1 MVVLACQQCGRHA
14 AETAWGGNMAAVHI
28 TLLALP
34 ILQLVHVGGCHYC
47 VVPQYTLY
55 TYCKFV
61 CEERFH
67 PPTAPTR
74 HPSFPG
80 KEAPNQWP
88 LRKHHLLPRLG
99 ARRRRGCSERRR
111 HGSPGF
117 PGDNTNL
124 HGRWAIS
131 THSLSLALSSLASPV
146 VQYCLIRHTYTHN
159 MIKQST
165 ESEKKASTF

>member
-1 MVVLACQQCGRHA
+1 
-14 AETAWGGNMAAVHI
+14 MAAVHI

-74 HPSFPG
+74 HPSFQAKKRPISG
-80 KEAPNQWP
+80 HYESIICCRDWVPEGEEGAP
-88 LRKHHLLPRLG
+88 KDVVMALL
-99 ARRRRGCSERRR
+99 
-111 HGSPGF
+111 GF
-117 PGDNTNL
+117 PATIPTCTVGEQFLPTV
-124 HGRWAIS
+124 
-131 THSLSLALSSLASPV
+131 SLSLSV
-146 VQYCLIRHTYTHN
+146 R
-159 MIKQST
+159 
-165 ESEKKASTF
+165 